1 VGKPLRVLVIEDSED
16 DALLLLR
23 ELRRGGY
30 DPEHLRIETAE
41 QMQEALKQKWDLI
54 VSDYSLPRFDPLSAL
69 KILQERGLDIPCIL
83 VSGSVDETTILNAM
97 RAGAADYLMKDN
109 LMRLSAAVDR
119 ELREAEGRK
128 DRRRLEEQF
137 RHAQK
142 MEAIGRLAGGVAH
155 DFNNLLTVITGYSEL
170 LLGAGSL
177 NDFTR
182 SALEEIKKAAE
193 RGGTLTRQL
202 LVFSRKQKLV
212 PKSVNLNDLVANMEK
227 MLGRLI
233 GENIS
238 MVSVLRPDIGL
249 VRADVGQFEQVLMN
263 LVVNARDAMPDGG
276 KLTIETSNVDLT
288 TPQVDL
294 APGPHVLLAVSDT
307 GIGMDAQTQS
317 HVFEPFF
324 TTKEAGKGTGLG
336 LATVYGIVKQC
347 SGAITVYSEPGRGTT
362 FRIYLPRVDQALEDM
377 STQPQSVGSLN
388 GSENILIVEDDPEV
402 RRLVCEILRSKGYQ
416 VLESTRGDEAIRIA
430 GNFSGPL
437 PLMIADVILPEMS
450 GPDVVRKVKET
461 RPGIR
466 TIFISGYTD
475 EAVLRHGM
483 LEPGTA
489 FLSKPFVPEDLARKV
504 KEVLTAPK
512 AEIR

>member
-1 VGKPLRVLVIEDSED
+1 VGKPLRVLIIEDSED

-30 DPEHLRIETAE
+30 DPDHRRIETADE
-41 QMQEALKQKWDLI
+41 MQEALKQKWDLI
-54 VSDYSLPRFDPLSAL
+54 VSDYSLPHFDPLSAL
-69 KILQERGLDIPCIL
+69 TMLEEQGLDIPCIL

-97 RAGAADYLMKDN
+97 KAGASDYLMKDN
-109 LMRLSAAVDR
+109 LMRLPAAVDR
-119 ELREAEGRK
+119 ELREADSRRET
-128 DRRRLEEQF
+128 RRLQDQV

-170 LLGAGSL
+170 LLGAGAL

-182 SALEEIKKAAE
+182 SALDEIKKASE
-193 RGGTLTRQL
+193 RGGALTRQL
-202 LVFSRKQKLV
+202 LIFSRKQKLL

-227 MLGRLI
+227 MLVRLI
-233 GENIS
+233 GEDIS
-238 MVSVLRPDIGL
+238 LVSVLRPDLGL
-249 VRADVGQFEQVLMN
+249 VRADVGLFEQVLMN
-263 LVVNARDAMPDGG
+263 LVVNARDAMPQGG
-276 KLTIETSNVDLT
+276 KVTIETSNINLN

-294 APGPHVLLAVSDT
+294 SPGPHVLLAVSDS
-307 GIGMDAQTQS
+307 GIGMDAETQS
-317 HVFEPFF
+317 HIFEPFF

-362 FRIYLPRVDQALEDM
+362 FRIYLPRVDQAIEEV
-377 STQPQSVGSLN
+377 SEQPRTVGSLN
-388 GSENILIVEDDPEV
+388 GSENVLVVEDDPEV
-402 RRLVCEILRSKGYQ
+402 RQLICEILRAKGYQ

-430 GNFSGPL
+430 QSFRDPL
-437 PLMIADVILPEMS
+437 PLVVADVILPEMS
-450 GPDVVRKVKET
+450 GPDVVRQVREAK
-461 RPGIR
+461 PGIR
-466 TIFISGYTD
+466 AIFISGYTD

-483 LEPGTA
+483 VEPGTA

-504 KEVLTAPK
+504 REVLIAKPAP
-512 AEIR
+512 